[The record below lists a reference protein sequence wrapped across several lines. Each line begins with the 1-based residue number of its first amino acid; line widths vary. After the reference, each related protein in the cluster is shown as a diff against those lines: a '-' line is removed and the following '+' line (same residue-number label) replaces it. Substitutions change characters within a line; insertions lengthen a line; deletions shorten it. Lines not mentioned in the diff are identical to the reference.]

1 MAGQPGEPEAGG
13 DDGPEQKAPTVTAQ
27 QTAKAAA
34 ALAAAEVAGK
44 AASFVMLAL
53 AAREL
58 GVDDFGAFSWAFA
71 IGMLANSFVVWGFDI
86 IQVREGSK
94 DPTRV
99 PGILANILAMRLVM
113 GLVALAVVMIATR
126 DDSESTP
133 AVMLLV
139 TVACLVDT
147 VNDSVRAAA
156 AAYRKLAM
164 FSKHLVIQRLLTA
177 GIAVAALLAGGG
189 LLAFSA
195 AYCLGTVLGVA
206 WILRVSHRMGA
217 PLRLGLLS
225 WPTMKWLLKE
235 SKVLGVF
242 TIVNMAVFRID
253 TIMLGSLGSIADVGY
268 YAVAY
273 KMFETVLFLIWSVA
287 RVAAPEIASAT
298 VVRTARRTYETAV
311 ASALSVITPYVV
323 VLIVS
328 GGAVA
333 ALIFGADYQQGAD
346 VATAWLGLALIPYTV
361 QYLSGSAI
369 IARGHNVT
377 VLVASATALVVN
389 VGLNI
394 WLIPTYGAAGAAF
407 ATMATLVAQV
417 AVLMVTVVRAF
428 SGVSLWRPLL
438 HLPIAGLAMVPI
450 LLWDVPIIL
459 SAPLA
464 GIVYVLVWF
473 AVGRVIDPAAVT
485 GVIDLM
491 RREKKDLE
499 EEAA

>member
-1 MAGQPGEPEAGG
+1 MSGQQGPPDESPDRAAP
-13 DDGPEQKAPTVTAQ
+13 DGVPAVTAK

-58 GVDDFGAFSWAFA
+58 GVDDFGVFSWAFA

-86 IQVREGSK
+86 VQVREGSK
-94 DPTRV
+94 DPRRV
-99 PGILANILAMRLVM
+99 PGILSNIFAMRVVM
-113 GLVALAVVMIATR
+113 GVVALAVVMVATW
-126 DDSESTP
+126 DDPESTP
-133 AVMLLV
+133 AVIFLV
-139 TVACLVDT
+139 TLACLVDT

-195 AYCLGTVLGVA
+195 AYCLGTILGVA
-206 WILRVSHRMGA
+206 WIMAVSRRMGA
-217 PLRLGLLS
+217 PIHWGQLS
-225 WPTMKWLLKE
+225 WSTMKWLLKE
-235 SKVLGVF
+235 SKVLGIF

-253 TIMLGSLGSIADVGY
+253 TIMLGSLGSVADVGY

-287 RVAAPEIASAT
+287 RVAAPEIASAPL
-298 VVRTARRTYETAV
+298 VRTARRTYETAV
-311 ASALSVITPYVV
+311 ASALSLMTPYVV
-323 VLIVS
+323 VLIVQ

-333 ALIFGADYQQGAD
+333 ALIFGADYQDGAD

-394 WLIPTYGAAGAAF
+394 WLIPIYGAAGAAF
-407 ATMATLVAQV
+407 ATMATLVAQS
-417 AVLMVTVVRAF
+417 AVLLVTVWRSF

-438 HLPIAGLAMVPI
+438 HLPIAGVAMVPV
-450 LLWDVPIIL
+450 LLWDVPVII

-473 AVGRVIDPAAVT
+473 AVGRLIDPAAVT
-485 GVIDLM
+485 GVIELV

-499 EEAA
+499 EEAT